1 MPDASFRGISG
12 APLEWLKA
20 ARDLRA
26 PENTLR
32 VRATVL
38 RRLIESG
45 INPLTASADQIDAWW
60 LALAREG
67 LAPKTMSTYRA
78 ELRAFY
84 AWAVAYDRIRVSPAR
99 RVPSVKIPER
109 LYDAPPR
116 AEVLQLYAYAEEHD
130 PVMYRAFVLAAAG
143 GLRAAE
149 TAILAWTRVDTVGQ
163 IIRVIGKGNKER
175 AVDFGKASLERLGE
189 PCEPGWSVLTRSVNF
204 LTPNAVSKR
213 ASRVIRAAGLNF
225 TLHGLRHFHGV
236 TAYQNAG
243 KDLDAVRRH
252 LGHTN
257 PATTLIYAK
266 AAPEAGRKLADA
278 TDL

>member
-1 MPDASFRGISG
+1 MPDASFTGIAG
-12 APLEWLKA
+12 APLEWLKSG
-20 ARDLRA
+20 RDLRVS
-26 PENTLR
+26 ENTLR

-38 RRLIESG
+38 RRLIQSG
-45 INPLTASADQIDAWW
+45 INPLTATADQIDAWW
-60 LALAREG
+60 LDLAREG

-84 AWAVAYDRIRVSPAR
+84 AWAVAYDRIKVSPAR

-116 AEVLQLYAYAEEHD
+116 EQVLQLYAYAEKHD

-149 TAILAWTRVDTVGQ
+149 TAVLGWSRINTAALIV
-163 IIRVIGKGNKER
+163 RVIGKGNKER

-189 PCEPGWSVLTRSVNF
+189 PLPDHFSVLTRSVNF
-204 LTPNAVSKR
+204 LSPNAVSKR
-213 ASRVIRAAGLNF
+213 AGRVIRAAGLDF

>member
-20 ARDLRA
+20 GRDLRTS
-26 PENTLR
+26 ENTLR

-38 RRLIESG
+38 RRLIEAG
-45 INPLTASADQIDAWW
+45 INPLTATADQIDDWW
-60 LALAREG
+60 LSLAREN

-78 ELRAFY
+78 EMRAFY
-84 AWAVAYDRIRVSPAR
+84 AWAVAYDRIKVSPAR

-109 LYDAPPR
+109 LYESPPR
-116 AEVLQLYAYAEEHD
+116 AEVLQLYAYAETHD
-130 PVMYRAFVLAAAG
+130 PVMYRAFVLAAGG

-149 TAILAWTRVDTVGQ
+149 TAVLPWRSIDTARLIVRVV
-163 IIRVIGKGNKER
+163 GKGDKER
-175 AVDFGKASLERLGE
+175 AVDFGKASLDRLGE
-189 PCEPGWSVLTRSVNF
+189 PLAPGFSVITRSVNF

-213 ASRVIRAAGLNF
+213 AGRVIRAAGLDF

-236 TAYQNAG
+236 TAYQDAG
-243 KDLDAVRRH
+243 QDLDAVRRH

>member
-20 ARDLRA
+20 GRDLRT

-38 RRLIESG
+38 RRLLEAG
-45 INPLTASADQIDAWW
+45 INPLTATADRIDAWW
-60 LALAREG
+60 LDLAREG

-84 AWAVAYDRIRVSPAR
+84 AWAVAYDRIKVSPAR

-149 TAILAWTRVDTVGQ
+149 TAILGWARIDPVGQ

-189 PCEPGWSVLTRSVNF
+189 PCPPEWSVLTRGVNY

>member
-1 MPDASFRGISG
+1 M
-12 APLEWLKA
+12 
-20 ARDLRA
+20 
-26 PENTLR
+26 
-32 VRATVL
+32 L
-38 RRLIESG
+38 RRLIEAG
-45 INPLTASADQIDAWW
+45 INPLTATADQIDAWW

-78 ELRAFY
+78 ELRAFF
-84 AWAVAYDRIRVSPAR
+84 AWAVAYDRIKVSPAR

-149 TAILAWTRVDTVGQ
+149 TAILSWARIDTIGQ

-189 PCEPGWSVLTRSVNF
+189 PCPPEWSVLTRGVNY

>member
-1 MPDASFRGISG
+1 MPDASFGGISG

-20 ARDLRA
+20 GRDLRT

-38 RRLIESG
+38 RRLIEAG
-45 INPLTASADQIDAWW
+45 INPLTATADQIDRWW
-60 LALAREG
+60 LDLAREG

-78 ELRAFY
+78 EVRSFY
-84 AWAVAYDRIRVSPAR
+84 AWAVAYDRIKVSPAR

-149 TAILAWTRVDTVGQ
+149 TAILSWARIDTIGQ

-189 PCEPGWSVLTRSVNF
+189 PCPPEWSVLTRGVNY